1 MGYNWEGYKGRG
13 GVPTLL
19 PPGVGKPDIPAVF
32 PTRELLLPGEL
43 ARKVLQELVRLG
55 ASIAWD
61 RSTGTEGE
69 RVRLEGN
76 A

>member
-1 MGYNWEGYKGRG
+1 MGYNWEGYKERG

-19 PPGVGKPDIPAVF
+19 PPGVGKPEIPAVF

-43 ARKVLQELVRLG
+43 TIKVLDDPVRLG
-55 ASIAWD
+55 AILAWD
-61 RSTGTEGE
+61 KSMGVEGE